1 MKYSFDTKDVIAI
14 DLLGNDYIQLAEKEM
29 NSAIHRLIGNIVYTN
44 TNTIEMHEI
53 AKKIFNEEP
62 VDMNENETELFK
74 AAIMGASWHIFIK
87 NAIISAIKSK

>member
-29 NSAIHRLIGNIVYTN
+29 NSAIHRLIGNIVYIN

-53 AKKIFNEEP
+53 AKKYS
-62 VDMNENETELFK
+62 T
-74 AAIMGASWHIFIK
+74 K
-87 NAIISAIKSK
+87 NQ